1 MTSKTRKFLRL
12 GLIGLGLLGAG
23 CGQTSYFSVD
33 VIVGGPT
40 GRQRNSMA
48 EIKSV
53 QVNTSGAISDE
64 SSFLLENFPRSDNYV
79 YPLADGGQIIIGRFQ
94 YGTGSESGKVTF
106 DIHVKDGSLNDLA
119 SGSGDATIKSG
130 ANVATSVTVN
140 PVESWK

>member
-1 MTSKTRKFLRL
+1 MSRKFLRL
-12 GLIGLGLLGAG
+12 GLFGLGLLGAG

-33 VIVGGPT
+33 VIVSGPT

-48 EIKSV
+48 QIQSV

-64 SSFLLENFPRSDNYV
+64 SSFLLLGFPRSDNYN
-79 YPLADGGQIIIGRFQ
+79 YPTADGGQIIIGRFQ

-119 SGSGDATIKSG
+119 SGSGDGTIKSG
-130 ANVATSVTVN
+130 ANVAMSVMVN
-140 PVESWK
+140 PVDSWK